1 MNRRM
6 SMWRAALA
14 ALVLAAG
21 SLPAQAMSL
30 DEVRQYLLELRGR
43 AQQWLAD
50 PGAWIAQLQCGV
62 LRPLG
67 APAIAPVSDA
77 SGCWYRLP
85 LQDGVVEFQYTVS
98 ALRADA
104 ATLDRVAEQARRASE
119 VRIRGQ
125 RVALEAEEV
134 SHIESERFG
143 RMAWL
148 ESAKQLVYLQ
158 NGRLVSVRFRG
169 SEGGVAYAAQ
179 VAGLLADSRR

>member
-1 MNRRM
+1 L
-6 SMWRAALA
+6 SMWRAALV
-14 ALVLAAG
+14 ALVLVAG

-30 DEVRQYLLELRGR
+30 DEIRQYLLELRGR
-43 AQQWLAD
+43 AQQWLVD
-50 PGAWIAQLQCGV
+50 PGSWIAQLQCGE

-67 APAIAPVSDA
+67 AAPLPPMRDA
-77 SGCWYRLP
+77 TGCWYRLP
-85 LQDGVVEFQYTVS
+85 MQDGVVEFQYTVS

-104 ATLDRVAEQARRASE
+104 GTVDRVAEQARRASE
-119 VRIRGQ
+119 LRIRGQ

-158 NGRLVSVRFRG
+158 GGRLVSVRFRG

-179 VAGLLADSRR
+179 VADLLADSRR